1 MITSPGFFPNA
12 ELKFDVRILP
22 GLHDGLP
29 EPGSGTVV
37 QALKFP
43 PNPSYA
49 SIFKGLVTQFGSV
62 ITRNPKRARDSA
74 DSPENQPKS
83 VRKHLPVSYRQAT
96 GYTPDGSGMFTTDN
110 TYSFVKFVPREFAPS
125 WGELIASILRIPDF
139 AVAAGFIRTC
149 TIELTTV
156 ELAAGAY
163 IWLELDSGTAA
174 TIAVNDAA
182 PMKTYAARIPL
193 TSQSTDL
200 FSPMLF
206 PLLKPA
212 DLPVIPPD
220 SFDQMFREAEDYAD
234 GWAKAVH
241 CAQPQNTAVL
251 SEDHNTSR
259 PAKDLGIRL
268 GWDDEQ
274 VTIWADRQIDPAKS
288 AFNHFPL
295 GTRGYRVDVRDVSS
309 DHWFSLSTV
318 KGDFGVTA
326 PALGN
331 ITSELGVEVHPATP
345 KDVVE
350 DRSYW
355 MPMYYA
361 NWTASSLVGMDEM
374 SMKLLGRYNPPP
386 NVKPPVFPHLGVVD
400 PALRLRYGKRYQF
413 RVRLMDLTGGGPNLD
428 SATGTLGPSPTSS
441 ITFRRWIRP
450 FAPQLLTVIPL
461 LKDQPGAETP
471 VDLIELKRPVIFYP
485 AAMYTGYVYNGKDA
499 VTELMSIADAI
510 NATPPPSRVTEPRVP
525 DPDVNRIPLARDG
538 PFMELYTTT
547 RDLPADLKASA
558 KVPLKWMDCANIWNP
573 SEVNGFFLQP
583 GLDATSRLAAALGL
597 VSKDTS
603 LRALAGTRVVFA
615 CSSSI
620 MHVLGPDRASVTF
633 ASQSSLALQWLIVI
647 RLKLERDWSW
657 DGFPMDGIRVLRG
670 DQDVVSFAPTHN
682 ANEDAFSRP
691 IPERSSTD
699 IVIID
704 VVDPQPPVGE
714 KPSEKT
720 LQYKIETN
728 FLGPDSG
735 TVAGPSM
742 ALSIDLPTTTPPT
755 QIPQLTSAGLAMS
768 PYIHDEGYSSTLAR
782 TKMLWLEFASPP
794 DCRVL
799 KYAPD
804 PSLVGNFSREAAFE
818 SEEPPIPLDPE
829 PVRRIVPG
837 QTLDTAGLDAMQPL
851 IPTSSP
857 LHWGVPLPPGLTL
870 DSLELLGF
878 WTYEF
883 RLGHWNDKFHTR
895 WSTAQGRFGPALR
908 ITGVQHPPPQLHC
921 SLNRDAKLIRVSARF
936 AQLIVDG
943 KPLFLAQP
951 RTQIWFLLYAQ
962 AAQMDGS
969 GQKRNILLARTQG
982 RHGEGGRIES
992 ASLFERENIARDM
1005 NMYCMKHD
1013 TLLSVMAVEMLGQMD
1028 RVSDPLGGD
1037 LGRQRILRAS
1047 CLVAV
1052 PGLC

>member
-1 MITSPGFFPNA
+1 
-12 ELKFDVRILP
+12 
-22 GLHDGLP
+22 
-29 EPGSGTVV
+29 
-37 QALKFP
+37 
-43 PNPSYA
+43 
-49 SIFKGLVTQFGSV
+49 
-62 ITRNPKRARDSA
+62 
-74 DSPENQPKS
+74 
-83 VRKHLPVSYRQAT
+83 
-96 GYTPDGSGMFTTDN
+96 MFTTDN
-110 TYSFVKFVPREFAPS
+110 TYSCAMKKVRTKPFVKFVQREFAPS

-163 IWLELDSGTAA
+163 LWLELNADTAA
-174 TIAVNDAA
+174 TIAVSDAA
-182 PMKTYAARIPL
+182 PMQTYAARIPS
-193 TSQSTDL
+193 TSKSTDL
-200 FSPMLF
+200 FSPLLF
-206 PLLKPA
+206 PLLNPA
-212 DLPVIPPD
+212 DLPRIPPH

-241 CAQPQNTAVL
+241 CVQPQNTAFL
-251 SEDHNTSR
+251 SEDRNASR

-274 VTIWADRQIDPAKS
+274 VTIWADRRIDSAKS
-288 AFNHFPL
+288 AFDHFPL

-309 DHWFSLSTV
+309 DRWFSLSTV
-318 KGDFGVTA
+318 RGDFGVTA

-345 KDVVE
+345 KDVIE

-355 MPMYYA
+355 MPMYYT
-361 NWTASSLVGMDEM
+361 NWTGSSLVGMDEM
-374 SMKLLGRYNPPP
+374 SMKLLGRYHPPP
-386 NVKPPVFPHLGVVD
+386 NVKPPTFPHLGVVD

-413 RVRLMDLTGGGPNLD
+413 RVRLMDLTGGGPSLHA
-428 SATGTLGPSPTSS
+428 ATGTLGPSPTSS
-441 ITFRRWIRP
+441 ITFRRWIKP
-450 FAPQLLTVIPL
+450 FAPQLLTTIPL

-485 AAMYTGYVYNGKDA
+485 AAMYTGYVYDGKDA
-499 VTELMSIADAI
+499 VTELLSMADSINTTSTAS
-510 NATPPPSRVTEPRVP
+510 PVTEPGVP
-525 DPDVNRIPLARDG
+525 DPDVNRVQIIVLVQTLTQDPLAKDG

-547 RDLPADLKASA
+547 RNLPADLKASA
-558 KVPLKWMDCANIWNP
+558 KVPLTWIDCADIWNP
-573 SEVNGFFLQP
+573 HDPWTLPSTFLPLPTARTVRLRISALCRPESQPDDPYFGAEDVGQGPGIMVTLRKNAASEQRLFADNPRSITINGFFLQP
-583 GLDATSRLAAALGL
+583 GLDATARLAAALGL

-633 ASQSSLALQWLIVI
+633 ASQASLALQWLIVI

-657 DGFPMDGIRVLRG
+657 DGFPMDGIRVMRS
-670 DQDVVSFAPTHN
+670 DRDVVSFAPTHN
-682 ANEDAFSRP
+682 ANEDAFVRP

-704 VVDPQPPVGE
+704 VVDPHPPVGE
-714 KPSEKT
+714 KPREKT
-720 LQYKIETN
+720 LQYKVETK
-728 FLGPDSG
+728 FLGPNSS

-742 ALSIDLPTTTPPT
+742 VLSIDLPTTTPPI
-755 QIPQLTSAGLAMS
+755 QVPQLTSAGLAMS
-768 PYIHDEGYSSTLAR
+768 PYIHDEEYSSTLER

-794 DCRVL
+794 DDDNDRYFCRVL

-804 PSLVGNFSREAAFE
+804 PSLVGNLSSEAAFE

-829 PVRRIVPG
+829 PVRRIVPD
-837 QTLDTAGLDAMQPL
+837 QTHDTTGLDAMQPL
-851 IPTSSP
+851 LPTSSP
-857 LHWGVPLPPGLTL
+857 WHWGVPLPPGLTL

-908 ITGVQHPPPQLHC
+908 ITGVQHPPAPLHC
-921 SLNRDAKLIRVSARF
+921 SLNRDAKLIGVSARF
-936 AQLIVDG
+936 AQPIVDG

-962 AAQMDGS
+962 AAQIDGS
-969 GQKRNILLARTQG
+969 GQKRNFLLARTRG
-982 RHGEGGRIES
+982 SHGEGGRIES
-992 ASLFERENIARDM
+992 ASLFERENIVRRL
-1005 NMYCMKHD
+1005 NMYCMKPD
-1013 TLLSVMAVEMLGQMD
+1013 TPLSVMAVEMLGQID